1 MPWRIRG
8 EVVGNGTG
16 TVGESVWKRGGPG
29 NSYVPVPRWQEK
41 QVLFENLEE
50 RLVEWRTKA

>member
-29 NSYVPVPRWQEK
+29 NNSYVLCLDGKRRK
-41 QVLFENLEE
+41 FC
-50 RLVEWRTKA
+50 